1 MNIERFIAA
10 KITNSKNTEG
20 KISKPIVKIGIIGVV
35 IGVSVMILTI
45 SIVLGFKK
53 EITNKLTGLTTH
65 ISISSINVNPSNEP
79 EALTLTKDSIE
90 LIKKLS
96 FVKHF
101 QGTTLKNG
109 ILKTNAQNEG
119 VILKG
124 VDKDYDFSFLKNA
137 LIEGVIPQ
145 YEDSVQK
152 KDILISKRIAEKMD
166 IKLNQKIL
174 VYFIVQH
181 QIYDSTINQ
190 EITKYEQRSRDF
202 IVTGI
207 FKSSFADFDDNLL
220 IVDTKKIQSLN
231 YWNENQVAAYEI
243 KIANFNEVDKYTNQ
257 IQELLGYGYSVNNV
271 KVIYA
276 NIFIWL
282 EKLDING
289 IIVIVLMILVATI
302 NMITA
307 LLILIL
313 ERANMVGL
321 VKALGM
327 NNVSVRKIFVS
338 ISLQLIVKGM
348 LIGNIIGIGLCY
360 IQQNFKPIKLDSEIY
375 YVDSVA
381 IEMNWPYLLVLNAST
396 FIVCLIMLLLPTLI
410 LTKLTPIKTLK
421 FD

>member
-137 LIEGVIPQ
+137 LIEGAIPQ
-145 YEDSVQK
+145 YEDSLQK
-152 KDILISKRIAEKMD
+152 KDILISKRIAEKLD

-207 FKSSFADFDDNLL
+207 FKSSFADFDDHLL

-327 NNVSVRKIFVS
+327 NNVSVRKIFVY